1 MEKQQAG
8 REGHFLLRWSCFR
21 QNSREMRH
29 CLRFEM
35 GGMEFAN
42 LEAET
47 EYSVNCFTSAWKF
60 TQPNRVAVAC
70 DAHENA
76 APIWEI
82 AEF

>member
-1 MEKQQAG
+1 MQNST
-8 REGHFLLRWSCFR
+8 EGHLLLRWLCLP

-47 EYSVNCFTSAWKF
+47 KYSMNRFTSARE
-60 TQPNRVAVAC
+60 PA
-70 DAHENA
+70 
-76 APIWEI
+76 
-82 AEF
+82 